1 MNNEAHDQLEVELA
15 ALRPHDASPELRQ
28 RIDDHR
34 AHSMPPSW
42 RWQWSLAL
50 AGGLAAACL
59 MVVLF
64 QWGDSRRVSRV
75 QTSVRVQPALP
86 DSVQDSGLT
95 RLAYGRALARSPE
108 DLDALLDKDAMAA
121 QRPNA
126 ELVRICAF
134 PRSDA
139 ALHALLGEN

>member
-1 MNNEAHDQLEVELA
+1 MNEAHDQLEVELA

-34 AHSMPPSW
+34 AHSMPPRTRW
-42 RWQWSLAL
+42 RWGLAL

-59 MVVLF
+59 AAVLF
-64 QWGDSRRVSRV
+64 RWGGSQRVSPE
-75 QTSVRVQPALP
+75 QTIVRAQPAP
-86 DSVQDSGLT
+86 PIKVEDAGLT

-108 DLDALLDKDAMAA
+108 ELDALLDKDAMAA
-121 QRPNA
+121 QRPNP
-126 ELVRICAF
+126 ELVRIRAF
-134 PRSDA
+134 PRSYA